1 MIALVYLIETQLAD
15 LSIAADEV
23 EEDDENTHSFEIQ
36 DTMIDVG
43 AHVFNALL
51 LFSLWSS

>member
-1 MIALVYLIETQLAD
+1 VKTQLAD

-43 AHVFNALL
+43 AHVFNPLL
-51 LFSLWSS
+51 RFGLWPS